1 VIVRGLAFDAGGLI
15 ALERQNRYVLGLV
28 GTVLKNNGRLVV
40 PGTVLAQVLR
50 NPARQV
56 GLWRVIQYPK
66 TKVIALDD
74 KGAQAVGSL
83 LARSG
88 TSDIVDAHVVI
99 CAQDSGFAV
108 LTSDPSDIRRLDPE
122 LELIPV

>member
-1 VIVRGLAFDAGGLI
+1 
-15 ALERQNRYVLGLV
+15 V
-28 GTVLKNNGRLVV
+28 G
-40 PGTVLAQVLR
+40 A
-50 NPARQV
+50 
-56 GLWRVIQYPK
+56 
-66 TKVIALDD
+66 
-74 KGAQAVGSL
+74 L

-122 LELIPV
+122 LEIIPV